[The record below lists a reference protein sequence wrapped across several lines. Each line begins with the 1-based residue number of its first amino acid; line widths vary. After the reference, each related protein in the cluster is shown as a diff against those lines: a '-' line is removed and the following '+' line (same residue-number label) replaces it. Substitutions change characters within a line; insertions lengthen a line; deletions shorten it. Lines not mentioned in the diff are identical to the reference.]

1 MKKHSKKEIII
12 SIVFLT
18 WFVLSIIALLVTSS
32 LGMPYMSLFLFGQY
46 FAIFGAIA
54 LYGKV
59 GMAIIHYSVGII
71 TMSSAPIAKN
81 YDRLSILAT
90 DLSNYQKAFIGLAI
104 VMLILGYISLI
115 IYFIKKKDKYFK
127 IFIGLHLLYII
138 EVLYLSIR

>member
-1 MKKHSKKEIII
+1 
-12 SIVFLT
+12 
-18 WFVLSIIALLVTSS
+18 
-32 LGMPYMSLFLFGQY
+32 MSLFLFGQY

>member
-12 SIVFLT
+12 STVFLT
-18 WFVLSIIALLVTSS
+18 WFVLSIVALLVTSS